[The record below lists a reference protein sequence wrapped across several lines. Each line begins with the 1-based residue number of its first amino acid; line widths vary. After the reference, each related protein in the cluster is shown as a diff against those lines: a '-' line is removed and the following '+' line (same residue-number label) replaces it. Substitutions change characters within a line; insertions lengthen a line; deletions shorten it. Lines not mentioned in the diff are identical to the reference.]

1 MCAVLVSLVL
11 ACSLALLFHLLRR
24 KAQATSHLFIFI
36 MNVLFYTVLVGLP
49 CSPGV
54 SNNLMS
60 SLVWSPLVS
69 PSFWGSPLVDQWRLG
84 RPRGLVKGSWKPVLS
99 VVYAF
104 ILLFVVCGEYYCS
117 ITDYIHLS
125 INDIHIWIH
134 RQKCHLLHSSC
145 LQLIAS
151 LYHVYFSFLPLPF
164 PCLSPSPPFP
174 SLSPS
179 LPFLSFPLLLPS
191 PPSPL
196 PLPSPPLPFS
206 SPTCNR

>member
-24 KAQATSHLFIFI
+24 KAQATSRLFIFI

-151 LYHVYFSFLPLPF
+151 PIPCVLLLPPPPLPLPLPFSSLPLPLPF
-164 PCLSPSPPFP
+164 PS
-174 SLSPS
+174 
-179 LPFLSFPLLLPS
+179 
-191 PPSPL
+191 L
-196 PLPSPPLPFS
+196 PLPCPFPPPHAIDNS
-206 SPTCNR
+206 HRQ